1 MVTVKSDAFEETL
14 DPDIDIPVGELTN
27 VVPSEANQEI
37 ETPWPSA
44 ILTVVTGYVEVEG
57 TVA

>member
-1 MVTVKSDAFEETL
+1 M
-14 DPDIDIPVGELTN
+14 DPDIDIPIGELID